1 MQKQLIIATANKHK
15 SAEIAHQ
22 LAGSQ
27 WQVID
32 LGALQ
37 HQLQVEEHG
46 NTFEQNATI
55 KALAWSKLYP
65 QSWVLADDSGLCVDA
80 LEGQPGVYSS
90 SFGGE
95 EGNHA
100 RNNQK
105 LVSELTAR
113 ALQSSPARF
122 ECIMVLARAGEVVAQ
137 SRGTVN
143 GTVRTQASGAQGFGY
158 DPHFYPEGHSHSFA
172 ELDLQQKNRLSHRG
186 RALADMLQQLAKL
199 A

>member
-1 MQKQLIIATANKHK
+1 MQKQLIIASANKHK

-22 LAGSQ
+22 LAGSE
-27 WQVID
+27 WQVTD
-32 LGALQ
+32 LNALQ
-37 HQLQVEEHG
+37 HHLQVEEHG
-46 NTFEQNATI
+46 HTFEQNATI

-80 LEGQPGVYSS
+80 LDGQPGVYSS

-105 LVSELTAR
+105 LVSELGKR
-113 ALQSSPARF
+113 QLQSSPARF

-137 SRGTVN
+137 SRGVVT
-143 GTVRTQASGAQGFGY
+143 GSVRVQPSGSQGFGY
-158 DPHFYPEGHSHSFA
+158 DPHFFADGYEQSFA
-172 ELDLQQKNRLSHRG
+172 ELGMQQKNQLSHRG
-186 RALADMLQQLAKL
+186 RALAAMLQELAKL